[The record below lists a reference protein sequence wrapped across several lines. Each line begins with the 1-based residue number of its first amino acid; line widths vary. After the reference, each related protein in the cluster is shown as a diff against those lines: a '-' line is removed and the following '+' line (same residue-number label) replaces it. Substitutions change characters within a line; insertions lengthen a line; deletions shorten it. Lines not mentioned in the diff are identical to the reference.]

1 MHLIQSMRWKPP
13 SHSYEVR
20 PETAVD
26 VCDPASRECA
36 DQYGFRV
43 LDLLGKFVDFVPSG
57 MTPPATTDRLTRDPL
72 CEGGFETLGSFQ
84 NNPFVANEVHGLSRS
99 HSPAASP
106 NARVQRQMKEAWF
119 LRKQKA

>member
-1 MHLIQSMRWKPP
+1 MTARGQVDFVHLIQSMRWKPP

-36 DQYGFRV
+36 DQDGFRV
-43 LDLLGKFVDFVPSG
+43 LDLLGKFVDFVPFG

-72 CEGGFETLGSFQ
+72 REGGFETLGSFQ
-84 NNPFVANEVHGLSRS
+84 NNAIVANEVHGLSRS
-99 HSPAASP
+99 HSSGASP
-106 NARVQRQMKEAWF
+106 NA
-119 LRKQKA
+119 